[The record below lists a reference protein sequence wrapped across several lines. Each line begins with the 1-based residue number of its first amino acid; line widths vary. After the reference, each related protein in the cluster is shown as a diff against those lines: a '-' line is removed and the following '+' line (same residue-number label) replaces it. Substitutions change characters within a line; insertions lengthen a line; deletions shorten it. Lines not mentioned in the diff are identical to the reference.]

1 MSDIE
6 QRVQRCT
13 KLIKF
18 ISLNRMLDR
27 LNETGLHAIIKT
39 IQHLSAI
46 KELRKHEEVESC
58 GQFVTKI
65 EGVSSL
71 KVYEEPERIYDVM
84 LAICESILDSRNEE
98 EKDYL
103 VRCMIDILKV
113 FTRSQEETM
122 MELGKRHR
130 CDIDWISNRPALMT
144 KLV

>member
-84 LAICESILDSRNEE
+84 LAICESILESRNEE
-98 EKDYL
+98 
-103 VRCMIDILKV
+103 
-113 FTRSQEETM
+113 
-122 MELGKRHR
+122 
-130 CDIDWISNRPALMT
+130 
-144 KLV
+144 

>member
-1 MSDIE
+1 M
-6 QRVQRCT
+6 
-13 KLIKF
+13 
-18 ISLNRMLDR
+18 
-27 LNETGLHAIIKT
+27 
-39 IQHLSAI
+39 
-46 KELRKHEEVESC
+46 
-58 GQFVTKI
+58 TKI

-130 CDIDWISNRPALMT
+130 CDIDWISNRPSLMT